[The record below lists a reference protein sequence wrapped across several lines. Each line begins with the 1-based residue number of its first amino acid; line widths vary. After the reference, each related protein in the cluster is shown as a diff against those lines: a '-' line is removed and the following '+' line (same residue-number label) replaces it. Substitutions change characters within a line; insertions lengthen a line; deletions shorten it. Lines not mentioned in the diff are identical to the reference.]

1 MDRDNATMEREGIYG
16 ETRVWGFVLGRKALA
31 WSRAA
36 AEPEKIY
43 KGGRPNKTTLVL
55 KIFAKK

>member
-1 MDRDNATMEREGIYG
+1 MDRDNATMEREGGIYG

-36 AEPEKIY
+36 A
-43 KGGRPNKTTLVL
+43 VL
-55 KIFAKK
+55 